1 MSVKSYLKPQ
11 SVANALSMAK
21 EHANYLYFAGGTDI
35 QVYLKQQ
42 LKKPD
47 HIIDLSDINELR
59 NIESKDDN
67 ISMGSMTTLDAV
79 NKNNPVIKEF
89 PILVEAAN
97 SIATPVIR
105 KTATVGGNILVNN
118 RCNFYNQSFGWREA
132 IGSCLRDVGDLCQ
145 VTKTSGKCFSRNVSD
160 LATALLCLDAKVII
174 SNQNEE
180 IELSIIDLYNQDG
193 IDFHKHLDHD
203 GILTKIILPINA
215 GSTWY
220 KKLRIRNTLDFS
232 SLTVAVKV
240 FENRNF
246 RIGLNGVSMSPV
258 LITGNLEMMDLNEI
272 KSMARK
278 SCKTVDND
286 MMPLKYRREMIEV
299 YLDQWWASIKNK

>member
-1 MSVKSYLKPQ
+1 MSIKSYLKPQ
-11 SVANALSMAK
+11 SVTAALLMAK
-21 EHANYLYFAGGTDI
+21 AHENYLYFAGGTDI

-47 HIIDLSDINELR
+47 HIIDLSDIGELQ
-59 NIESKDDN
+59 NITSNDEN
-67 ISMGSMTTLDAV
+67 ISVGSMTSLDTV
-79 NKNNPVIKEF
+79 SKNNLIEKDF
-89 PILVEAAN
+89 PLITEAAQ

-118 RCNFYNQSFGWREA
+118 RCNFYNQSFGWRQA
-132 IGSCLRDVGDLCQ
+132 IGSCLRDVGDICQ
-145 VTKTSGKCFSRNVSD
+145 VTNKSGKCFSRNVSD
-160 LATALLCLDAKVII
+160 LAAALFCLDARVII
-174 SNQNEE
+174 SNQNEVL
-180 IELSIIDLYNQDG
+180 ELSIVDLYNQDG

-203 GILTKIILPINA
+203 GILTKIILPNST

-232 SLTVAVKV
+232 SLTIAAKV
-240 FENRNF
+240 LDNKNF

-258 LITGNLEMMDLNEI
+258 LITGNLEMIDLEGI
-272 KSMARK
+272 KSLARK

-286 MMPLKYRREMIEV
+286 MMPLKYRRQMIEV
-299 YLDQWWASIKNK
+299 YLDQWWESI